1 MFRAE
6 DTSLALNI
14 FMLLKKKAA
23 ANSKAVVMFLVDNVP
38 MYEGR
43 ATLCVMAVHS
53 LDPGKLRAYF

>member
-1 MFRAE
+1 M
-6 DTSLALNI
+6 SLALNI

-23 ANSKAVVMFLVDNVP
+23 ANSKAVVKFLIDNVP

-43 ATLCVMAVHS
+43 ATLRVMAVHS